1 MSLDDAKSRVGF
13 ALRGALLAALSL
25 LPGPGMA
32 CELRVQ
38 VPSIESFT
46 RVGIDGELEGYAVDT
61 MREALRRIGCRP
73 RFVDLPGAR
82 SWDAVAA
89 GELDVLFGVRLRPGR
104 ESQAWFLGPLEHVQ
118 LALYVRRDAMPAR
131 RLRSL
136 EDLRETRLRVGIE
149 RLSSYGPEYDA
160 LLDDP
165 AFVERLRIVV
175 SREAGIAMLA
185 SGRLDAV
192 FADGASARRI
202 GDIDVVRAVELTP
215 VPVHIA
221 VSKTSVGPVR
231 HQALRDALALMASDG
246 TLDRL
251 RAAAEIENR
260 PPTPPE
266 PPADGTEAADATA
279 TARPRPDAL
288 TE

>member
-1 MSLDDAKSRVGF
+1 MSHRRPAPPPFARVR
-13 ALRGALLAALSL
+13 AALLALVPLLS
-25 LPGPGMA
+25 GASAA

-46 RVGIDGELEGYAVDT
+46 RIGLDGELEGYAVET
-61 MREALRRIGCRP
+61 MREALRRIGCTP

-82 SWDAVAA
+82 SWEAIAT
-89 GELDVLFGVRLRPGR
+89 GELDVLFGVRPRPER
-104 ESQAWFLGPLEHVQ
+104 EPQAWFLGPLDHVQ
-118 LALYVRRDAMPAR
+118 LALYVRREAMPAR
-131 RLRSL
+131 PLRTL
-136 EDLRETRLRVGIE
+136 DDLRETRLRVGIE

-175 SREAGIAMLA
+175 GREAGIAMLA
-185 SGRLDAV
+185 RGRLDAV

-231 HQALRDALALMASDG
+231 QKALRDALDRMATDG

-251 RAAAEIENR
+251 RADAEIENR
-260 PPTPPE
+260 PPEPPVPPE
-266 PPADGTEAADATA
+266 PAGDDAEAAAT
-279 TARPRPDAL
+279 PRPDVDPS
-288 TE
+288 TD